1 MKRLTSGFVTCL
13 VVLVSADPGATQSAA
28 KRDDKPMIAVTGCID
43 GSWLQVRKTDATG
56 SYTTRYRLRGS
67 KQLLKE
73 LSSIYNRHLVEVT
86 GTVTDAANTLHR
98 GKVVDVGKKTRIHV
112 GAKDVPSVPNGQD
125 PSLDVA
131 SFRDLNDSCR

>member
-1 MKRLTSGFVTCL
+1 MKMLRSGLFTCL
-13 VVLVSADPGATQSAA
+13 VVVVSAGPGASQEPP

-67 KQLLKE
+67 KQILKE
-73 LSSIYNRHLVEVT
+73 LSSTYNRHLVEVT
-86 GTVTDAANTLHR
+86 GKVTDAGNTTHR
-98 GKVVDVGKKTRIHV
+98 GKVVEVGSKTRIHV
-112 GAKDVPSVPNGQD
+112 GAKDVPTIPTGQD
-125 PSLDVA
+125 PSLEVA